1 MRLNADNCYS
11 MTMVEV
17 IDISDISEAPPPKSK
32 PSPQYLKLH
41 ISLPST
47 HISTSLTDQAMSANK
62 PRPKSLSPTPGKHR
76 NKKVSS
82 NLIEWALKT
91 GSDIETKAENIFTH
105 TSPISIKEV
114 PWTRI
119 PAMFK
124 SRPQNSGYAFWLAEP
139 LVVFTQIYQK
149 HRPTYTRHNSMWLF
163 TPTSE
168 LHLNCFE
175 RYLQKR

>member
-82 NLIEWALKT
+82 NLIEWAPKDRKWYRNKSWKHLHTYFTNQHQGSSMDKDSRYVQVPPPKFRVCLLIGWVTCCFHSDLPKT
-91 GSDIETKAENIFTH
+91 QTH
-105 TSPISIKEV
+105 LHCGCSV
-114 PWTRI
+114 
-119 PAMFK
+119 
-124 SRPQNSGYAFWLAEP
+124 
-139 LVVFTQIYQK
+139 
-149 HRPTYTRHNSMWLF
+149 F